1 MAAHDC
7 PESDFLSRIEGAYRK
22 LVRGRKAVQKPSAY
36 LTGGQSGAGKSLL
49 HEIARTEQ
57 NGNIVIIDG
66 DSFRNLH
73 PEYRELMLQYGR
85 DSVLYTQEFS
95 SKMTESL
102 IEKISDGGF
111 NVMVEGT
118 LRTSDIP
125 RETAA
130 VFKKKKYVVNLFV
143 MIVKPALSYIST
155 IQRYEK
161 MYALNPMA
169 ARMTPKAHHDLIVS
183 VLIQN
188 IDILYRERIFDRIQL
203 YDRGKRLLYSSID
216 TPEATPSEIAE
227 NEMYGNWT
235 EDEIEMGRHSVGEI
249 FELMERRGARD
260 SVEWKQIEKF
270 AGEIPTD

>member
-1 MAAHDC
+1 MAAHDRS
-7 PESDFLSRIEGAYRK
+7 ESDFLSRIEGAYRK
-22 LVRGRKAVQKPSAY
+22 LVRNKEPVRKPSAY

-66 DSFRNLH
+66 DSFRSLH
-73 PEYRELMLQYGR
+73 PEYRELVQQYGN

-102 IEKISDGGF
+102 VGKISGGGF
-111 NVMVEGT
+111 NVLVEGT
-118 LRTSDIP
+118 LRTSEIP
-125 RETAA
+125 RKTAA
-130 VFKKKKYVVNLFV
+130 VFKEKKYAVNLFV
-143 MIVKPALSYIST
+143 MIVKPALSYIGT

-169 ARMTPKAHHDLIVS
+169 ARMTPKEHHDLVVS
-183 VLIQN
+183 ALIHN
-188 IDILYRERIFDRIQL
+188 IDILYREKTFDRIQL

-216 TPEATPSEIAE
+216 TPEANPSKIAE
-227 NEMYGNWT
+227 NEMYGDWT

-249 FELMERRGARD
+249 LELMDRRGAGG
-260 SVEWKQIEKF
+260 SLEWQQIKKF
-270 AGEIPTD
+270 ADKIP